1 MKSLKRPGKHYP
13 LSANQRV
20 VKTNYSYQL
29 RWTNTTEHDQDDGD
43 DVGDND
49 EENCDD
55 DDENHDDAKEMIM
68 VGLSFFLISLL
79 ARSRQH
85 IL

>member
-55 DDENHDDAKEMIM
+55 DENDDAK
-68 VGLSFFLISLL
+68 VDDYGCASLFSFSPL
-79 ARSRQH
+79 ARSRHH

>member
-55 DDENHDDAKEMIM
+55 DDENDDDDAKADDNGRAFPFPFFP
-68 VGLSFFLISLL
+68 VG
-79 ARSRQH
+79 
-85 IL
+85 